1 MDDFKHEVVESFGY
15 ISESKAGWKTEL
27 NLVSWSERPAK
38 YDLRPWSPDHEK
50 MGKGITL
57 TKEELKK
64 LKEIL
69 DQMDLN

>member
-1 MDDFKHEVVESFGY
+1 MDDFKHNIEQEFGVL
-15 ISESKAGWKTEL
+15 SETKSGWKTEL

-57 TKEELKK
+57 TKEEITK

-69 DQMDLN
+69 NQMEL